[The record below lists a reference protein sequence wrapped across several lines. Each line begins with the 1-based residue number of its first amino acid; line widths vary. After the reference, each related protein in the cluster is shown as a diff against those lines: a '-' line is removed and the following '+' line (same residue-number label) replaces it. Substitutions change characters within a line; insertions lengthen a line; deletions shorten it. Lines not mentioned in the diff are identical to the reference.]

1 MKKPGKH
8 KKRKPVKRKAA
19 EKTFLARLRDA
30 FVGLFKAPA
39 ESLRKKRGRRLAREI
54 KAKGYSPSYEK
65 RLLRA
70 VESGKATTLQQARG
84 HKPGEA
90 RVRAEREIA
99 EQGLT
104 SAQIRSIKT
113 FHQRWLTNRGKEDF
127 VSEDAMIEYAQEN
140 GYDAFGRYRKAWTAL
155 RREYLR
161 DQDDGTY
168 LPRPGLL
175 DLIDATNTLS
185 VPTTQFLFYH

>member
-8 KKRKPVKRKAA
+8 KKRKPVKGKAA
-19 EKTFLARLRDA
+19 EKSFLARLRDA

-39 ESLRKKRGRRLAREI
+39 ESLRKKRGRRLTREI
-54 KAKGYSPSYEK
+54 KAKGYSPAYEK

-90 RVRAEREIA
+90 RIRREREIA
-99 EQGLT
+99 EQGLS

-113 FHQRWLTNRGKEDF
+113 FYQRWNTGGKGET
-127 VSEDAMIEYAQEN
+127 VSLDRMIEYGQQG
-140 GYDAFGRYRKAWTAL
+140 GYERFGRYRKAWSEM
-155 RREYLR
+155 RRDYVRSEA
-161 DQDDGTY
+161 DGTHI
-168 LPRPGLL
+168 PRPGLDDYMDEFY
-175 DLIDATNTLS
+175 DLE
-185 VPTTQFLFYH
+185 VPEPEFLFYH